1 MDIVVK
7 AEELM
12 ILWIAMC
19 TTFGT
24 LLFIR
29 GLIDRKKSN
38 K

>member
-12 ILWIAMC
+12 IMWIAMC

-29 GLIDRKKSN
+29 TTLDKK
-38 K
+38 KK

>member
-1 MDIVVK
+1 MDIAVK

-29 GLIDRKKSN
+29 ARLDKK